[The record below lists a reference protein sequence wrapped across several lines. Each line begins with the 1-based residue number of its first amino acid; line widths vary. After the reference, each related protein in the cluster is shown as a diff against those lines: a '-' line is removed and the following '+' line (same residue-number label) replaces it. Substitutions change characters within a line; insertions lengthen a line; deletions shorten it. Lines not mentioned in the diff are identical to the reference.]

1 MPDIGFGSDFD
12 DFTLLENSI
21 SEDGT
26 ASCGSCLANR
36 DFTDLV
42 APGAPPQGDGWV
54 MFLNL
59 VALSEDFHLRDNV
72 ALNDAQDNAQ
82 DLSASFTR
90 DIDFGVRMVA
100 WDVGADDTEAAKAVE
115 LISFEAEGLESA
127 VELSWETGSEIDN
140 LGFHLYLST
149 IADGELERI
158 TTNVIPGLGSS
169 PAGARY
175 RHRDDGLTNDVTY
188 YYQLEDIDTSGATE
202 MHGPVSA
209 VPRAGALP
217 VASDEDGSGGTD
229 WSARSLVTFGD
240 PSANRFEVLSWD
252 ETGAVVELRTE
263 GFFAEPAEDGSVI
276 ITAPGL
282 EPLGGGDVLAISVA
296 RPWINAV
303 AGVGVK
309 VVGIETS
316 GVEIFS
322 SLRPLDP
329 ERFDLVATSDGVVRV
344 ERRRRSSRRRGLTP
358 RRAARIRGTEFQ
370 GEMKQAQLEIAP
382 LRWNARRSELRL
394 TRRLTV
400 RLAFTGRAKDELA
413 GRGRYRPRRFQ
424 DVIAR
429 FATTSSGLHVVHYHQ
444 IFGASRRAYD
454 IDALRLSRL
463 GQSVPF
469 HVEPD
474 PSRMDPRSK
483 LYFLSAGPDAN
494 PYGHEAVYEL
504 EWSDSGATMTTAERE
519 SFM

>member
-1 MPDIGFGSDFD
+1 MDSITRAFN
-12 DFTLLENSI
+12 TLKVAATDSL
-21 SEDGT
+21 D
-26 ASCGSCLANR
+26 ASHLNT
-36 DFTDLV
+36 FDLV
-42 APGAPPQGDGWV
+42 AETFSSNLACYNDGADPSHYVRIEEPWITYNNIDIGIEGDEPGEIFVVENCTVFGNGQTGVDG
-54 MFLNL
+54 
-59 VALSEDFHLRDNV
+59 E
-72 ALNDAQDNAQ
+72 
-82 DLSASFTR
+82 LSAATTTIRNTIS
-90 DIDFGVRMVA
+90 MNN
-100 WDVGADDTEAAKAVE
+100 VG
-115 LISFEAEGLESA
+115 S
-127 VELSWETGSEIDN
+127 
-140 LGFHLYLST
+140 
-149 IADGELERI
+149 DGELERI

-175 RHRDDGLTNDVTY
+175 RYRDDGLTNDMTY

-209 VPRAGALP
+209 VPRAGAPP
-217 VASDEDGSGGTD
+217 VASDEDASGGTD

-344 ERRRRSSRRRGLTP
+344 ERRRRSRRRRGLTP

-400 RLAFTGRAKDELA
+400 CLAFTGRAKDEFA

-504 EWSDSGATMTTAERE
+504 EWSDSGATMTNSERE
-519 SFM
+519 SFR